1 MPSTEEMLSTAPQ
14 VHARRWPEGDPIGM
28 NVSIF
33 MFIYIIYPMK
43 FPILT
48 KIKLRFLGIA

>member
-28 NVSIF
+28 NVPMF
-33 MFIYIIYPMK
+33 MFIYIIYPPMK
-43 FPILT
+43 IPILT
-48 KIKLRFLGIA
+48 KIKLRF